1 MAGAF
6 GVQAQTLKLGHIT
19 PPTDVWHQVS
29 EQIGAGLEKASGGK
43 MKVAVSPLQKL
54 GNEAQMINLMQAGA
68 QQFGV
73 FTVGGLSNR
82 EESFLAWSLPY
93 TFKDVAHATRA
104 ASTPAAKTMLKRP
117 EPHGLVGLGY
127 TFAGMRHVLSL
138 QPVASVKDLANKKI
152 RSFPCPIYNDWWQ
165 ANGAA
170 PTAMPLSEV
179 APSLTTKLL
188 DAVDVDLDA
197 IMMAQVVLRYFFRAP
212 IFWAEEI
219 SVLVGAITFMAS
231 SDLAVLFD
239 SIPIQFFGA
248 LEING
253 LLAIPLFMLV
263 GEIMNKAGLT
273 QRLIAVA
280 EVLLGGLPAGE
291 RNAQRT
297 RTDVLI
303 AGLVPTIIPVVVIA
317 GIMMGIMTPT
327 ESGAVAAIIVLV
339 LGFAYRDLKVRDLG
353 GIFLGVALNT
363 ATITGLIAAASLL
376 SWVLAFQ
383 GVPKMVVEQMAG
395 LTDSPFV
402 FLLLVIGML
411 LILGMFL
418 ESISVLIVVVPILMP
433 VVNALGID
441 PIHFGVI
448 CTIATVIGLVTPPVG
463 PGLYIAMVQADI
475 GMGPLFRATIPF
487 LLMVM
492 AILVLI
498 AAVPALST
506 WLPAL
511 MR

>member
-1 MAGAF
+1 MITLVVFFLLLFAAF
-6 GVQAQTLKLGHIT
+6 PI
-19 PPTDVWHQVS
+19 
-29 EQIGAGLEKASGGK
+29 
-43 MKVAVSPLQKL
+43 
-54 GNEAQMINLMQAGA
+54 
-68 QQFGV
+68 
-73 FTVGGLSNR
+73 VG
-82 EESFLAWSLPY
+82 
-93 TFKDVAHATRA
+93 T
-104 ASTPAAKTMLKRP
+104 
-117 EPHGLVGLGY
+117 
-127 TFAGMRHVLSL
+127 
-138 QPVASVKDLANKKI
+138 I
-152 RSFPCPIYNDWWQ
+152 
-165 ANGAA
+165 
-170 PTAMPLSEV
+170 
-179 APSLTTKLL
+179 
-188 DAVDVDLDA
+188 
-197 IMMAQVVLRYFFRAP
+197 
-212 IFWAEEI
+212 
-219 SVLVGAITFMAS
+219 LVGAITFMAS
-231 SDLAVLFD
+231 NDLAVLFD

-280 EVLLGGLPAGE
+280 EVLLGGLRGGLAYANLFTNAMAASILGSAVAQIGVMSKVMIPAMERLGYNRAFSGAVTVSAGLLGPIIPPSMLMIIYGVVAVQPIAPLFIAGIVPGLLIVLGLALVIFLVGFFGGGLPAGE

-297 RTDVLI
+297 RADVLV
-303 AGLVPTIIPVVVIA
+303 AGLVPAVIPLVVIA
-317 GIMMGIMTPT
+317 GIMLGIMTPT
-327 ESGAVAAIIVLV
+327 ESGAVAAIIALV
-339 LGFAYRDLKVRDLG
+339 LGFAYRELKVRDLG

-363 ATITGLIAAASLL
+363 ATITGLIAAASVL

-383 GVPKMVVEQMAG
+383 GVPDMVVEQMAG